1 MNLPEAVS
9 NRRIGALFVERG
21 LVSESQLIVALEL
34 QQETGQQLGQILVER
49 FGVQR
54 AELAKVVAE
63 HWARMGQGEDAA
75 NTRASE
81 SWRQL
86 GEILVSRG
94 FVTREQLTQALDRQR
109 QTGERLGEALV
120 GQGILSKFELAGS
133 LAEQASTVD
142 APNEAESEPAPV
154 VPLAPWLAKPDE
166 PADLQTPT
174 RPPWAITPSW
184 GAENSESGDA
194 TEEEAPSS
202 AEQEP
207 GEPASEQ
214 ETVEHERIEQQAVEH
229 GPGEPDPLE
238 QQAVEQQ
245 AVRLEAVEQ
254 DPAEPDSLEQQAAEQ
269 QQVELEAVEQE
280 AVEQEAG
287 GTLVGEPVEP
297 IGPERVET
305 PEPVAG
311 TSADEAPA
319 TGHGR
324 PEQVAVDTFV
334 AFASTPRGYRLVAL
348 DVGAA
353 PEVGERIELPEL
365 GELVVMRRGA
375 SPLPLDERVCV
386 FLERPVPAAHA
397 G

>member
-75 NTRASE
+75 NTRANE

-142 APNEAESEPAPV
+142 APKETESEPAPV

-166 PADLQTPT
+166 PGDAQRPA
-174 RPPWAITPSW
+174 RPPWAITPSRP
-184 GAENSESGDA
+184 AEDSETGEA
-194 TEEEAPSS
+194 TREEP
-202 AEQEP
+202 
-207 GEPASEQ
+207 PA
-214 ETVEHERIEQQAVEH
+214 T
-229 GPGEPDPLE
+229 
-238 QQAVEQQ
+238 
-245 AVRLEAVEQ
+245 
-254 DPAEPDSLEQQAAEQ
+254 AEPDSLEQQVAEEQ
-269 QQVELEAVEQE
+269 QA
-280 AVEQEAG
+280 
-287 GTLVGEPVEP
+287 EPRRSSRSP
-297 IGPERVET
+297 PSRILSSSR
-305 PEPVAG
+305 
-311 TSADEAPA
+311 
-319 TGHGR
+319 R
-324 PEQVAVDTFV
+324 P
-334 AFASTPRGYRLVAL
+334 SSNRPSS
-348 DVGAA
+348 
-353 PEVGERIELPEL
+353 
-365 GELVVMRRGA
+365 RR
-375 SPLPLDERVCV
+375 SSSRRSSRTRSRCP
-386 FLERPVPAAHA
+386 
-397 G
+397 

>member
-63 HWARMGQGEDAA
+63 HWARMGQGEEAA

-166 PADLQTPT
+166 PADAQRPA
-174 RPPWAITPSW
+174 RPPWAITPSRA
-184 GAENSESGDA
+184 AEDSETGEA
-194 TEEEAPSS
+194 TREESPAT

-207 GEPASEQ
+207 GEPDLEQAVEQ
-214 ETVEHERIEQQAVEH
+214 EAVGQQAVEH
-229 GPGEPDPLE
+229 EPGEPDPLE
-238 QQAVEQQ
+238 LQTVEQQ
-245 AVRLEAVEQ
+245 AV
-254 DPAEPDSLEQQAAEQ
+254 EQ

-280 AVEQEAG
+280 AVEQEAVE
-287 GTLVGEPVEP
+287 TLVGEPVEL

-305 PEPVAG
+305 PEPVAA
-311 TSADEAPA
+311 TSADEAPP

-324 PEQVAVDTFV
+324 PEQVAVATFV

-348 DVGAA
+348 DAGAA

-365 GELVVMRRGA
+365 GELVVLRRGA